1 MLRPDDLVLFG
12 LYRFSLKPPE
22 LLPDTGGA
30 AVCCVA
36 GTDECVLILHAA
48 AQISGSLE
56 PIERTTQDIKS
67 KFLSGGL
74 LTDGWTQQVGT
85 HPEDRK

>member
-1 MLRPDDLVLFG
+1 MFTSGVNRLSVVLSLFLGVHDLFCIL
-12 LYRFSLKPPE
+12 
-22 LLPDTGGA
+22 
-30 AVCCVA
+30 VCV
-36 GTDECVLILHAA
+36 
-48 AQISGSLE
+48 QISSSLE

-67 KFLSGGL
+67 KFLSGSL